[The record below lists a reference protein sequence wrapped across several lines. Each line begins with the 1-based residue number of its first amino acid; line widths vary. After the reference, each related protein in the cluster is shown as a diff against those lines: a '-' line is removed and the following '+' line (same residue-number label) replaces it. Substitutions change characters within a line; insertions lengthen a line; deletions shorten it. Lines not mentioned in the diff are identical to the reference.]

1 MRKHDE
7 DIKNAV
13 LVGCKFVIENGKEII
28 NGVKKIINW
37 FKSMKNNN

>member
-13 LVGCKFVIENGKEII
+13 LVGGKFVIENGKEII
-28 NGVKKIINW
+28 NGVKK
-37 FKSMKNNN
+37 